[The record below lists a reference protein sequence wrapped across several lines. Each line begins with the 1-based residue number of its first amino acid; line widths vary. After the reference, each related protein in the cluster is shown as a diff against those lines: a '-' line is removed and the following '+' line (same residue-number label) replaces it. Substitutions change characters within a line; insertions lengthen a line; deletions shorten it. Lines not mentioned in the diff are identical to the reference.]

1 MIVYLIK
8 DNSSYTN
15 LPYLISKNPFE
26 STARKYSKIKFSS
39 LKVIKI
45 KSTELP
51 EWLSQKD
58 LENLYA

>member
-8 DNSSYTN
+8 DNSSYTS

-26 STARKYSKIKFSS
+26 VIARKYSKIKFSS

-45 KSTELP
+45 KSPTLP
-51 EWLSQKD
+51 NWLSQQD
-58 LENLYA
+58 LEDLYA